1 MPGECGINDA
11 NQKRLNLR
19 WQLLSGK
26 SKHAPYAQ
34 HGDDWLKKNWPAALD
49 AHFVCPVPG
58 ESVAL
63 ADVLH
68 MLNVKEPQMTCPG
81 SKKQVKE
88 PRQLS
93 EAELLVIREWYAK
106 KDKQLEDARGQ
117 SYVAQRNL
125 SAQAKLYHEA
135 SSANHKE
142 TQALLRVQAASQNSK
157 LDRLLAL
164 N

>member
-49 AHFVCPVPG
+49 AHFDCPVPG
-58 ESVAL
+58 GSVAL

-68 MLNVKEPQMTCPG
+68 MLSVKQPQMTCPG
-81 SKKQVKE
+81 SKTPVKE
-88 PRQLS
+88 PASCRKLS
-93 EAELLVIREWYAK
+93 C
-106 KDKQLEDARGQ
+106 
-117 SYVAQRNL
+117 
-125 SAQAKLYHEA
+125 
-135 SSANHKE
+135 
-142 TQALLRVQAASQNSK
+142 
-157 LDRLLAL
+157 
-164 N
+164 